1 MTVGELIERLEDL
14 DPNAEVRL
22 MTQRHDPME
31 SHVRGVCD
39 NVELFEEDANADYK
53 ELDLIVY
60 IVEGEQIGYGR
71 KAAWQQA
78 S

>member
-1 MTVGELIERLEDL
+1 MTVRELMERLGDL
-14 DPNAEVRL
+14 DPDAEVRL
-22 MTQRHDPME
+22 MTQHQYPLE

-39 NVELFEEDANADYK
+39 NVELFEEDPGADYK

-60 IVEGEQIGYGR
+60 IVEGEQVGYGR
-71 KAAWQQA
+71 KAAWAAA